1 LSKPRNTERTKD
13 KRLIR
18 KELIRKYKL
27 TRDLTQEED
36 INDSIIIERPAIN
49 KTLEKRKLN
58 IRNNSNKLQKI

>member
-1 LSKPRNTERTKD
+1 MSKPRNTERTKD